1 LFVVDVLDAGAAY
14 ETVTVRPCPTTDASP
29 RSTDE
34 PKTVTELTMKV
45 DPPAVTVN
53 APAPAVVAPKASSY
67 VSVIVVPELF
77 KLAELI
83 TGATV
88 SAGVTEFEFGEFTEF
103 ASMFFATA

>member
-14 ETVTVRPCPTTDASP
+14 ETVTVRPWPITDASP
-29 RSTDE
+29 RSTVE
-34 PKTVTELTMKV
+34 PETVTELTTKV
-45 DPPAVTVN
+45 DPPAETVN
-53 APAPAVVAPKASSY
+53 ALVPAVVDPNDSSY

-88 SAGVTEFEFGEFTEF
+88 SAGVIEFEFGEFTEF
-103 ASMFFATA
+103 ASIFFATA